1 MFLNHNH
8 RRRPNLYLFNFN
20 DATFCESINYVA
32 FLKTLND
39 RKQIDRITSIRL
51 ATGEILMLY
60 LVINW

>member
-32 FLKTLND
+32 FLKTLYD
-39 RKQIDRITSIRL
+39 RKLRL
-51 ATGEILMLY
+51 
-60 LVINW
+60 WSRRFD